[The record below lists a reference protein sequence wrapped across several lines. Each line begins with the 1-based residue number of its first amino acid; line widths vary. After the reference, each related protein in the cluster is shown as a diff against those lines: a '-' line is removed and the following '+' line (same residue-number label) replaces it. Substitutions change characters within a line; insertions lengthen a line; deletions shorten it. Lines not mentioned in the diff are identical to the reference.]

1 MTFTHTFA
9 LPGINLPALCAGNP
23 DHHSVVVVLHGLG
36 CYKETQEAELERLG
50 AAGFFAVAVDAP
62 HHGVRSDNAMEV
74 FRDSDGFE
82 GHHFM
87 LASVL
92 QHASEIAGLVEE
104 LRKKY
109 KKVAVMGISM
119 GGYTAFALLR
129 YANRP
134 DLLAPFLATPDF
146 RARNLKVRLPFS
158 PLELVGPADHSEDV
172 FPASL
177 FMVAAGSDS
186 VVSPVGAREFYKHLQ
201 PLYRTQP
208 ESLEY
213 HEYPESDHIMQPQ
226 DWYAGWNLFLSRL
239 QRDGF

>member
-134 DLLAPFLATPDF
+134 DLLAGLRFKGLGPGGLPGGRRRPPLDPGSQRQSLPGAGRRVCRRRGPGRHDLGRGHSADCRGCDVKHRFGQISILTRISVIGISCLF
-146 RARNLKVRLPFS
+146 RIFTIR
-158 PLELVGPADHSEDV
+158 
-172 FPASL
+172 FPRHA
-177 FMVAAGSDS
+177 
-186 VVSPVGAREFYKHLQ
+186 PHPPHL
-201 PLYRTQP
+201 
-208 ESLEY
+208 
-213 HEYPESDHIMQPQ
+213 
-226 DWYAGWNLFLSRL
+226 
-239 QRDGF
+239 